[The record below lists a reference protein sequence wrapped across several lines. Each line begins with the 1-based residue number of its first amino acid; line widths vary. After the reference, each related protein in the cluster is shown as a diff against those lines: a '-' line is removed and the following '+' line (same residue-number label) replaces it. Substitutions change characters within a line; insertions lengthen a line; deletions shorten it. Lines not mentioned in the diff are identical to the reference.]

1 MIRQPTV
8 PPRPLSDLVGQR
20 LGAFELLRPL
30 GAGAMGVV
38 FLAKD
43 HVLRRDV
50 AMKLIAKTASED
62 AVVAEHDRFLREAR
76 AAARL
81 LHPHVVQIFQIG
93 ETDELRYIAMEYVPG
108 LTALELAKR
117 QGGRLPVAFCMQ
129 KMREAADALS
139 LAESLGICHQDIK
152 PANLLLTDAGSLKIA
167 DFGLAAHVGGSE
179 SIGSASAASIQGTP
193 YYMSPE
199 QWRNDGITT
208 AADIY
213 CLGATF
219 FRLLAGM
226 PPYGARD
233 LVGCLQAHCHE
244 PVPDPRERVPGLD
257 PQLADLLMQCMAKRP
272 ADRPRATDI
281 LALIDSIGPSREV
294 ARQVWQ
300 ELSASLTPAALP
312 GDDMT
317 DVGVTMTTGSGS
329 LPDSWFGEQGSSR
342 LGTDQDSQPGLEDT
356 LPPPAAAQSSDI
368 PNVTARGYL
377 FSEIRQPT
385 SFWSGGPYGWA
396 LRTLVMQLTGG
407 CRAATLLGPAGS
419 GRTFLCEMLAHEA
432 AGLHVFRIEPGL
444 LFGERFLVSLCR
456 QYGLDINTNASM
468 RFFVEAFLSQA
479 LPPEQ
484 PDAVAVVAIDCV
496 DPDDTELARDIA
508 DILRSTNNPRL
519 ALLLVGA
526 PDLGDRLAHSG
537 LLSGPGMESSAPPVL
552 LRRMTSHEMAEYI
565 AFRVTTIGGGGVR
578 IGLDA
583 STQQLLHARSEGS
596 PRLVNIYCHN
606 ALVIA
611 VLRGNPVPS
620 FEEFRLAMKSKAYLT
635 TASAQALL
643 ARAS

>member
-8 PPRPLSDLVGQR
+8 PPRPLSDLIGQR

-50 AMKLIAKTASED
+50 AMKLIAKTTGED
-62 AVVAEHDRFLREAR
+62 AGLAEHDRFLREAR

-117 QGGRLPVAFCMQ
+117 RGGRLPVAFCMQ
-129 KMREAADALS
+129 KMREAADALA

-179 SIGSASAASIQGTP
+179 SIGSSSAATIQGTP

-199 QWRNDGITT
+199 QWRNDGITA

-244 PVPDPRERVPGLD
+244 PVPDPRARVPDLD
-257 PQLADLLMQCMAKRP
+257 PQLADLLMQCMAKRS
-272 ADRPRATDI
+272 AERPRATDI

-294 ARQVWQ
+294 TRQVWQ
-300 ELSASLTPAALP
+300 ELSASLTPAAFP

-317 DVGVTMTTGSGS
+317 DLGMTMTTGSGS
-329 LPDSWFGEQGSSR
+329 MPGSWFGEHSSR
-342 LGTDQDSQPGLEDT
+342 LGTDHDSHPAFGAT
-356 LPPPAAAQSSDI
+356 LPPPAARSSEI
-368 PNVTARGYL
+368 ARATAHGYL

-396 LRTLVMQLTGG
+396 LRTLAMQLTGG

-419 GRTFLCEMLAHEA
+419 GRTFLCEMLPHEA

-444 LFGERFLVSLCR
+444 LFGERLLVSLCR

-484 PDAVAVVAIDCV
+484 PDARAVIAIDCV
-496 DPDDTELARDIA
+496 DPDDTELTADIV
-508 DILRSTNNPRL
+508 DILRSTTNPRL
-519 ALLLVGA
+519 AMLLVGA
-526 PDLGDRLAHSG
+526 SDLDDRLTRSG
-537 LLSGPGMESSAPPVL
+537 LLSGPGLESSAPPVL
-552 LRRMTSHEMAEYI
+552 LRRMTPHEMAEYI
-565 AFRVTTIGGGGVR
+565 SFRVTTIGGGGVR
-578 IGLDA
+578 LGLDVA
-583 STQQLLHARSEGS
+583 TQQFLHARSEGS

-611 VLRGNPVPS
+611 TLRGNPVPG
-620 FEEFRLAMKSKAYLT
+620 FEEFRLAMKSKTYLT